1 MSKTLKEVDYLISW
15 GRKEILYD
23 LEKLVSRWKEEIK
36 WMREGYTELDKDT
49 PLCMLMDL
57 QKVQGAAQ
65 SSVQSSQ
72 MQQQQVIAMAQHS
85 MMGGAL
91 NAAMADLGMMS
102 KMGSGVG
109 NIMRGVI
116 TGVR

>member
-57 QKVQGAAQ
+57 QKVMDKFGKLWKTSLDIKYLYQKL
-65 SSVQSSQ
+65 SKVIPSNESVS
-72 MQQQQVIAMAQHS
+72 ID
-85 MMGGAL
+85 G
-91 NAAMADLGMMS
+91 
-102 KMGSGVG
+102 
-109 NIMRGVI
+109 
-116 TGVR
+116 